1 MKQVDLPLW
10 PFGSKV
16 RKENS
21 HCRGPTRLAPGYK
34 LEENRRQGCSMA
46 VYAMLRG

>member
-1 MKQVDLPLW
+1 MKQVDLPPW

-34 LEENRRQGCSMA
+34 LEKIGDKAA
-46 VYAMLRG
+46 VWLCMPC